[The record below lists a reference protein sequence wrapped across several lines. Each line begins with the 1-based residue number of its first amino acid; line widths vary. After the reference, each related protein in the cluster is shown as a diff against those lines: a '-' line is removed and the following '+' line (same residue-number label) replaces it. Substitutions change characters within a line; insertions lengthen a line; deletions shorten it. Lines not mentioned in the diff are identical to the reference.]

1 MFGSAAPSASTP
13 VPRPPLLSMQVVG
26 LAMAA
31 GFWSAC
37 YAVQPSKTVARPVV
51 AAVARSKRGA
61 QAQAAYSAAL
71 AQATR
76 AVARMPWLSRV
87 RGRGKGSGRAQEG
100 PQGGD
105 GGTANPAWVA
115 PSQRMQ
121 GQDGLGACCSSCS
134 THKSVPLA
142 PRALQAPG
150 VDPARLTVSLA
161 ESLCLRASIKPLTFP
176 FKIWASYKLVL
187 FGKELQLGRQ
197 AKQQQ
202 QQQPAAEAASSRN
215 RRQRNKRA
223 EA

>member
-1 MFGSAAPSASTP
+1 MAAAAAEKPQCKSAWERAVARFGAAFEEQGLSAADIPAAI
-13 VPRPPLLSMQVVG
+13 VVHEVVG

-76 AVARMPWLSRV
+76 AVARMPWLSR
-87 RGRGKGSGRAQEG
+87 
-100 PQGGD
+100 
-105 GGTANPAWVA
+105 
-115 PSQRMQ
+115 
-121 GQDGLGACCSSCS
+121 
-134 THKSVPLA
+134 
-142 PRALQAPG
+142 APG